1 MNRFFITKKTM
12 YLMSV
17 EEVLT
22 SNLYIQ
28 QVKKLHKI
36 GEILGLEPHEE
47 ETLVTPERVIQV
59 KVQIRGKDGK
69 IKTFT
74 GWRSQHNSAL
84 GPYKGGVRYHPNVTQ
99 DEVIA
104 LSMIMTWKNSLLQL
118 PFGGG
123 KGGIRVDPKALSK
136 EELEQLSRNF
146 IDELYK
152 YIGSDIDIPA
162 PDVNT
167 DAQIMA
173 WYLDEYTKITGKID
187 PATFTGKPVELGGL
201 AVREYS
207 TGLGVAHIAKLA
219 AQKYIGGIEGARV
232 IIQGFGNLGSY
243 AAKFLQE
250 MGAKVVGV
258 SDSKGGVLDYNGLDY
273 SKLMEVKKS
282 TGSVINYP
290 GGKKVSND
298 ELLISECDIL
308 IPAALENVINKYNAP
323 KVKTKL
329 IVEGANG
336 PLTADADEILK
347 QRGIPVV
354 PDILANSGGAVG
366 SYVEWANNKM
376 GEIIE
381 EEEAKKLILSRMEK
395 AFNIIYEKEK
405 KLGDQDLRTAA
416 MVVAVERVL
425 KAMKARGLI

>member
-1 MNRFFITKKTM
+1 MA
-12 YLMSV
+12 V
-17 EEVLT
+17 EEVLS
-22 SNLYIQ
+22 SNLYTQ
-28 QVKKLHKI
+28 QVKKLYKV
-36 GEILGLEPHEE
+36 GQLLGLQQDELEA
-47 ETLVTPERVIQV
+47 LATPERVIQV
-59 KVQIRGKDGK
+59 KIQIRGKDGK

-118 PFGGG
+118 PYGGG
-123 KGGIRVDPKALSK
+123 KAGIRVNPSSLSK
-136 EELEQLSRNF
+136 DELEMLSRNF
-146 IDELYK
+146 IDAIYK

-167 DAQIMA
+167 NPQIMA
-173 WYLDEYTKITGKID
+173 WFLDEYNKISGKID
-187 PATFTGKPVELGGL
+187 PAVFTGKPIELGGL

-219 AQKYIGGIEGARV
+219 SEKFLDGIEGKRV

-250 MGAKVVGV
+250 LGAKIVGV
-258 SDSKGGVLDYNGLDY
+258 SDSKGGVIDYNGLDY
-273 SKLMEVKKS
+273 DKLMEIKKS
-282 TGSVINYP
+282 KNSVVEYP
-290 GGKKVSND
+290 SGKKVSND
-298 ELLISECDIL
+298 ELLISDCDIL
-308 IPAALENVINKYNAP
+308 IPGALENVINKFNAP
-323 KVKTKL
+323 KIKAKL

-347 QRGIPVV
+347 ERNIPVV
-354 PDILANSGGAVG
+354 PDILANSGGVVG

-395 AFNIIYEKEK
+395 AFNEMYSKYN
-405 KLGDQDLRTAA
+405 KLEDQDLRTSA
-416 MVVAVERVL
+416 MVVAVERVVN
-425 KAMKARGLI
+425 AMKARGLI